1 MPWIDYVTSLEEL
14 DSQPAFI
21 ILYPSGLSGEFLASA
36 LTDSI
41 DSIAKPTVEHKETG
55 RTVYREFFN
64 HALKNDSRICINTD
78 ELIYRVNVARNL
90 FKGDHYVILAH
101 PNDMSIKFINQYLNN
116 RPLIEI
122 TMNNLISRKFAA
134 KAAIA
139 KIQSGVPLEGYLSR
153 QPVANYQHFRHLQIE
168 WTDLILDRPG
178 EIFDVVQHFVGLSGD
193 RARFEQA
200 VMAYRKRNQD
210 LIKEA
215 HEI

>member
-41 DSIAKPTVEHKETG
+41 DSIAKPRVEHKETG

-64 HALKNDSRICINTD
+64 HALKNDYRIRINTD
-78 ELIYRVNVARNL
+78 ELIYRVNVAKNL

-101 PNDMSIKFINQYLNN
+101 PNDASIEFIDQYLNN

-122 TMNNLISRKFAA
+122 TMNNPISRKFAA
-134 KAAIA
+134 KAAVA
-139 KIQSGVPLEGYLSR
+139 KIQSGVSLEGYLFR
-153 QPVANYQHFRHLQIE
+153 PPVTNYRHTRHLQIE
-168 WTDLILDRPG
+168 WADLILDRPG
-178 EIFDVVQHFVGLSGD
+178 EIFDVIQHFVGLSGD
-193 RARFEQA
+193 RAQFEQA
-200 VMAYRKRNQD
+200 VMAYRERNQD